1 MRIIPLALPITFAV
15 AFASPLLAQCE
26 VTVVSSDLAHGDQFG
41 WAVST
46 DGECMA
52 VGAPGDD
59 DMGSNTGAVYL
70 FERDAADWT
79 QVQKIVPPDGE
90 AGDLFGHAVSLW
102 DGVLL
107 IGAPGDENNGI
118 DGGTVYVYG
127 RSGAQWVPQ
136 AKLFGSQVEGGDEFG
151 FSVSVVGNIAA
162 IGARG
167 DEPSGFLSGA
177 AYIYRRVAGQ
187 WQLDA
192 YLTASD
198 GGPSDYFG
206 HAVCVDVNRVM
217 VGAFGHD
224 VGGSGAGAV
233 YVFEQTGG
241 AWPQTQ
247 KLQPSDGAAV
257 DFFGWDID
265 SSLGRVAI
273 SAYGK
278 GSAAGSLSGAAYLFQ
293 YGGGQYSQNAKL
305 VPNTQAQGDQFGYS
319 VAVDGDQVLIG
330 AVQSDQQ
337 GSETGA
343 NYLFERNGGI
353 WEQSKVSD
361 YAGLAPGQRLGFA
374 ADLAN
379 DVLATSSMTNSGVGA
394 IWTERGPFSDCN
406 SNGVADGCDI
416 DGGTSQDLDGDRVP
430 DECGSN
436 VVFCT
441 CDQAAP
447 CGNVDPGGG
456 CANSTGLGAR
466 LLVAGGSFS
475 VGADDLRLRV
485 DGMPPISY
493 SLFFMGA
500 LNGNPAVLGAG
511 QRCVQAP
518 LYRFPLVLGDQ
529 AGSAELGPGFVV
541 FSETFFPPGAVLS
554 AGSTWRFQAW
564 YRDAFSACAT
574 SNTTQ
579 GLALTFVP

>member
-1 MRIIPLALPITFAV
+1 MRIALLALFVAPI
-15 AFASPLLAQCE
+15 AFASPLFAQCE
-26 VTVVSSDLAHGDQFG
+26 VSIVSSDLAPGDQFG

-46 DGECMA
+46 DGSCMA

-59 DMGSNTGAVYL
+59 DFGSSSGAVYL
-70 FERDAADWT
+70 FERDAAGWT
-79 QVQKIVPPDGE
+79 EVQKLAPADGE
-90 AGDLFGHAVSLW
+90 AGDLFGHSVSLW
-102 DGVLL
+102 DGVLF
-107 IGAPGDENNGI
+107 IGAPGDGNNGPE
-118 DGGTVYVYG
+118 GGTVYVYG
-127 RSGAQWVPQ
+127 RSGGQWAPQ
-136 AKLFGSQVEGGDEFG
+136 AKLFGSQIDSGDQFG
-151 FSVSVVGNIAA
+151 ISVSVVGNIAA
-162 IGARG
+162 IGASG
-167 DEPSGFLSGA
+167 DEPSGFLSGSA
-177 AYIYRRVAGQ
+177 HIYRRVSGQ
-187 WQLDA
+187 WQYQA
-192 YLTASD
+192 YLSASD
-198 GGPSDYFG
+198 GAPSDYFG
-206 HAVCVDVNRVM
+206 NAVCVDVNRIL
-217 VGAFGHD
+217 VGAYGHD

-233 YVFEQTGG
+233 YVFEPSGG
-241 AWPQTQ
+241 SWPQVQ
-247 KLQPSDGAAV
+247 KLQPNDPAAV

-265 SSLGRVAI
+265 SSLGRVVI

-293 YGGGQYSQNAKL
+293 YGGGQYSQSAKL
-305 VPNTQAQGDQFGYS
+305 VPDVQAQGDQFGFS
-319 VAVDGDQVLIG
+319 VGVDGDQVLIG
-330 AVQSDQQ
+330 AVQADLQ
-337 GSETGA
+337 GPESGA
-343 NYLFERNGGI
+343 SYLFERSGGS
-353 WEQSKVSD
+353 WFQSKVSD

-374 ADLAN
+374 ADLADN
-379 DVLATSSMTNSGVGA
+379 VLATTSMTNSSVGA
-394 IWTERGPFSDCN
+394 AWMERGPFGDCN
-406 SNGVADGCDI
+406 GNGVADGCDI

-430 DECGSN
+430 DECGTN

-441 CDQAAP
+441 CDQGAP
-447 CGNVDPGGG
+447 CGNVDSGGG

-466 LLVAGGSFS
+466 LQVAGGSFS
-475 VGADDLRLRV
+475 VGADDLRLRI

-500 LNGNPAVLGAG
+500 SEGSPAVLGAG

-541 FSETFFPPGAVLS
+541 FSQVFFPPGAVIS